1 MFRKALPLLL
11 ISVSFFIAPLVIAQT
26 DKQLKSPE
34 EFLGYKI
41 GSRYTPHWKIV
52 NYFTQVAAGNPGL
65 MKLEKYG
72 ETNEGR
78 PLLLAMISSPENMRN
93 LEQVRM
99 NNLRLANLSKDKAAA
114 TEENAPA
121 IVWLSY
127 NVHGNETSSSEAA
140 MLTLYALINPAE
152 TKTKDWL
159 KNTVVIIDPCLNPDG
174 RDRYVNWFN
183 SVVGK
188 NMDPLR
194 VAREHREPWPGG
206 RTNHY
211 NFDLNRDW
219 AWQSQVESQQRIK
232 MYNQWMPQV
241 HVDYHEQGINE
252 PYYFAP
258 AAEPFHEVITPWQ
271 REFQTTIGKNHAK
284 YFDKNGWLYFT
295 KIRFDLFYPSYGD
308 TYPLYNGS
316 IGMTYEQA
324 GIGAGLGVINEDGDT
339 LTLADRAEHHFTT
352 SLSTVEIAS
361 LNAGRLVKEFHNYF
375 NTAVTSG
382 AGEYKTFI
390 IKNEGKNNQRIEKLA
405 QLLDRTGIQYS
416 TGSGTT
422 GKGYN
427 YFSGKEETFT
437 AGNADIVINV
447 QQPRAALAKVL
458 FEPRSKLSDSV
469 TYDIT
474 AWSLPYVYGVNAFAT
489 KDKIAGGGAWTMPA
503 PVNNAETAYGFVIPW
518 NGVKTAKAVGHLLQK
533 GILLRFSEQAFEVNG
548 NKFERGAVLVLKTSN
563 TKFGKNLWSV
573 VKEVANADNILLYPV
588 SSGFVDKGVDFG
600 SDMVH
605 PLKAPKVALLT
616 GDGVGSNAAG
626 EIWHFFEQQL
636 DYPLTLINAA
646 DFGRVDW
653 HDIDVLIMPDGNYKF
668 LSSKGDLENFKA
680 WISKGGRVV
689 ALEGAVAQL
698 AKAEMGIKQK
708 KGEEDEKKDK
718 DKVPGYEALKSYEVR
733 ERESVSGITPG
744 SIWRVQLDN
753 SHPLAFGYPDYY
765 YTLKQD
771 DIMYEFL
778 KDGWNVGVIKKENQV
793 AGFVGA
799 SLQPKLKDG
808 LLFGVQQMGNGSISY
823 LADDV
828 LFRSF
833 WENGKLMLCNA
844 VFLVG
849 Q

>member
-1 MFRKALPLLL
+1 MRYMALLPVLVL
-11 ISVSFFIAPLVIAQT
+11 FFFMPASPAMAQM
-26 DKQLKSPE
+26 DKGLKSPE

-41 GSRYTPHWKIV
+41 GSHYTPHWKIV
-52 NYFTQVAAGNPGL
+52 NYFTQMAAANPS
-65 MKLEKYG
+65 MVKLEKYG

-78 PLLLAMISSPENMRN
+78 PLLLAMISTPENIKN
-93 LEQVRM
+93 LEQIRL
-99 NNLRLANLSKDKAAA
+99 NNLRLANLSKDKMAPS
-114 TEENAPA
+114 EENAPV

-140 MLTLYALINPAE
+140 MLTLYALLNPAE
-152 TKTKDWL
+152 TKTKEWL

-194 VAREHREPWPGG
+194 IAREHREPWPGG

-219 AWQSQVESQQRIK
+219 AWQTQVESQQRIK
-232 MYNQWMPQV
+232 MYDQWMPQI

-308 TYPLYNGS
+308 TYPIYNGS
-316 IGMTYEQA
+316 IGMTYEQG
-324 GIGAGLGVINEDGDT
+324 GIGAGLGVVNEDGDT

-352 SLSTVEIAS
+352 SLSTIEIAS
-361 LNAGRLVKEFHNYF
+361 QNAGRLLKEFRKYF
-375 NTAVTSG
+375 NDAVSSG
-382 AGEYKTFI
+382 AGEYKTFV

-405 QLLDRTGIQYS
+405 QLLDKNGIQYS
-416 TGSGTT
+416 AGNGAG

-427 YFSGKEETFT
+427 YFSGKEEIFT
-437 AGNADIVINV
+437 AGNADIVITT
-447 QQPRAALAKVL
+447 QQPRGALVKVL
-458 FEPRSKLSDSV
+458 FEPKSKLSDSV

-474 AWSLPYVYGVNAFAT
+474 AWSLPYVYGVNGFAS
-489 KDKIAGGGAWTMPA
+489 KDKVSGAGAWSNGA
-503 PVNNAETAYGFVIPW
+503 IINNTETDYGYIIPW
-518 NGVKTAKAVGHLLQK
+518 NGVKTVKAIGHLMQK
-533 GILLRFSEQAFEVNG
+533 GILLRFSELALEING
-548 NKFERGAVLVLKTSN
+548 NKFDRGAVLVLKTSN
-563 TKFGKNLWSV
+563 KKFGKNLWNI
-573 VKEVANADNILLYPV
+573 VKETADADNIQLYPV

-636 DYPLTLINAA
+636 DYPITLINAA
-646 DFGRVDW
+646 DFGRTDW
-653 HDIDVLIMPDGNYKF
+653 HDIDVLLMPDGNYKF
-668 LSSKGDLENFKA
+668 LTNKDDLENFKS
-680 WISKGGRVV
+680 WITRGGRVV
-689 ALEGAVAQL
+689 ALEGAVTQL
-698 AKAEMGIKQK
+698 AKAEIGIKQK
-708 KGEEDEKKDK
+708 KADEEDKKDK
-718 DKVPGYEALKSYEVR
+718 TPGYETLKSYEDR
-733 ERESVSGITPG
+733 ERGSVSGITPG
-744 SIWRVQLDN
+744 SIWKVEMDN
-753 SHPLAFGYPDYY
+753 SHPLAFGYPGYY

-771 DIMYEFL
+771 DVIYEFL

-793 AGFVGA
+793 AGFVGS

-808 LLFGVQQMGNGSISY
+808 LLFGVQQMGDGSISY
-823 LADDV
+823 LADNV